1 MKINNAALSLIA
13 ASALGMLA
21 LSAARADINPVAPGT
36 PTITSTAGGFA
47 YTYPIV
53 LSGTETLVSGDYFTF
68 FDVNGLIA
76 GSGVAPL
83 SSGWTAS
90 SALIGPIAVGTLS
103 SSPTMDSPFV
113 PNVTFTYSGPT
124 VVGSPTP
131 LGSFG
136 FSSIYG
142 LGTTLEAFSAIAN
155 KSGSNTV
162 NSNAT
167 SYFGPTAVPEPA
179 TTVPFVIGGLA
190 LLGLVVRKTRRA
202 SSVAA

>member
-21 LSAARADINPVAPGT
+21 LSAARADINPAAPGT

-47 YTYPIV
+47 YTYPVV
-53 LSGTETLVSGDYFTF
+53 LTSTETLVSGDYFTF

-76 GSGVAPL
+76 GSEVAPL
-83 SSGWTAS
+83 GWTAS
-90 SALIGPIAVGTLS
+90 SALVGPTAVGTRN
-103 SSPTMDSPFV
+103 SSPTTDSATV
-113 PNVTFTYSGPT
+113 PNVTFTYSGLN

-142 LGTTLEAFSAIAN
+142 LGTTEESFSAIAS
-155 KSGSNTV
+155 KSGSRTV
-162 NSNAT
+162 DSNAT
-167 SYFGPTAVPEPA
+167 TYFGPTAVPEPA

-202 SSVAA
+202 SSVSA

>member
-21 LSAARADINPVAPGT
+21 LSAARADINPAPGT

-53 LSGTETLVSGDYFTF
+53 LSSTETLVSGDYFTF

-76 GSGVAPL
+76 GSEVAP
-83 SSGWTAS
+83 SENWTAS
-90 SALIGPIAVGTLS
+90 SALIGPIAVGAFS
-103 SSPTMDSPFV
+103 SSPTTDSYSV
-113 PNVTFTYSGPT
+113 PNVTFTYSGLD

-142 LGTTLEAFSAIAN
+142 LGTTLESFSAVAN
-155 KSGSNTV
+155 DTANGV
-162 NSNAT
+162 ANSNAT
-167 SYFGPTAVPEPA
+167 HYVGPTAVPEPA

-202 SSVAA
+202 SSVSA

>member
-21 LSAARADINPVAPGT
+21 LSAARADINPAPGT

-53 LSGTETLVSGDYFTF
+53 LSSTETLVSGDYFTF

-76 GSGVAPL
+76 GSEVAPL
-83 SSGWTAS
+83 GWTAS
-90 SALIGPIAVGTLS
+90 SALIGPIAVGAFS
-103 SSPTMDSPFV
+103 SSPTTDSYSV
-113 PNVTFTYSGPT
+113 PNVTFTYSGLD

-142 LGTTLEAFSAIAN
+142 LGTTLESFSAVAN
-155 KSGSNTV
+155 NTGNGAA

-167 SYFGPTAVPEPA
+167 QYVGPTAVPEPA

-202 SSVAA
+202 SSVSA